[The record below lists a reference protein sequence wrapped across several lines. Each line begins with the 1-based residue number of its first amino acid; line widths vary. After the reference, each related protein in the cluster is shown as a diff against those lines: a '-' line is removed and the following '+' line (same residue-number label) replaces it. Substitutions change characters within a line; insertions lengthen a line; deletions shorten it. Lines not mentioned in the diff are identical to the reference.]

1 MPIQRSAVIILNEAD
16 EVALIRRDKQDV
28 TYYVFPGGGLEEGAT
43 LEQTAIREAHEELGV
58 DVKLEGVAA
67 IVRFNDLDNPY
78 YWAKIT
84 GGVFGTGTGEEFEDT
99 SSGYTPLWV
108 KRSELKQLPVRP
120 TSLVKELSEMTERF
134 YDIRL
139 EDI

>member
-1 MPIQRSAVIILNEAD
+1 MPIQRSAVIILNDAD
-16 EVALIRRDKQDV
+16 EVALIRRDKQDE

-58 DVKLEGVAA
+58 DVELEGVAA
-67 IVRFNDLDNPY
+67 VVRFNDLDNPY

-84 GGVFGTGTGEEFEDT
+84 GGIFGTGTGEEFEDT

-108 KRSELKQLPVRP
+108 KRSDLEHLPVRP
-120 TSLVKELSEMTERF
+120 TSLVKELTKMTDRF

>member
-1 MPIQRSAVIILNEAD
+1 M
-16 EVALIRRDKQDV
+16 
-28 TYYVFPGGGLEEGAT
+28 GAT

-58 DVKLEGVAA
+58 DVELEGVAA

>member
-1 MPIQRSAVIILNEAD
+1 MPIQRSAVILLNDAD
-16 EVALIRRDKQDV
+16 EVALIRRDKQDE

-58 DVKLEGVAA
+58 DVELEGIAA
-67 IVRFNDLDNPY
+67 VVRFNDLDNPY

-84 GGVFGTGTGEEFEDT
+84 GGIFGTGTGEEFEDT

-108 KRSELKQLPVRP
+108 KRSELEHLPVRP
-120 TSLVKELSEMTERF
+120 TSLVKELTKMTERF

>member
-28 TYYVFPGGGLEEGAT
+28 TYYVFPGGGLEMGAT

-58 DVKLEGVAA
+58 DVELEGVAA